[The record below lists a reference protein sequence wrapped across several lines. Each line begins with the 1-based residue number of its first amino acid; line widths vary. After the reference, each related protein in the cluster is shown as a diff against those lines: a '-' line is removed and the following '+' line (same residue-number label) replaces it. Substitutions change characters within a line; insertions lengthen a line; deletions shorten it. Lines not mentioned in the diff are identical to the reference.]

1 MWAGRPV
8 HFFDSRQAGPN
19 VAAWRERNQ
28 HSDDTTSGM
37 NHRVTPKAR
46 ELILHTWQSQAN
58 LALFLAM
65 LVVTVFMLPA
75 INVKHEHIVLYSN
88 VVYSLVLASGVAI
101 GWGRPRLFALAAVV
115 ASPAL
120 VLRWVAWAMPTP
132 GLEIWAE
139 AFSLLSVVVI
149 AYVLLAQVFRDG
161 PINLMRVQGAVAAY
175 LLIGVGFAYGYQ
187 IDSRLNPASVEST
200 VGKMTTFVDWVYF
213 SFCTLS
219 TVGYGD
225 IVPTSRLSRT
235 LAIGEGISGQLFLA
249 ILIARLVA
257 MQVSASDGQ
266 RTSN

>member
-1 MWAGRPV
+1 
-8 HFFDSRQAGPN
+8 
-19 VAAWRERNQ
+19 
-28 HSDDTTSGM
+28 M

-46 ELILHTWQSQAN
+46 ELIAQTWQSQAN

-65 LVVTVFMLPA
+65 LVVTVFVLPA

-88 VVYSLVLASGVAI
+88 IVYSLVLASGVAI

-120 VLRWVAWAMPTP
+120 VLRWAAWGVSTP
-132 GLEIWAE
+132 ALELWAE

-149 AYVLLAQVFRDG
+149 AYVLLAQVFRAG
-161 PINLMRVQGAVAAY
+161 PINAVRVQGAVAVY
-175 LLIGVGFAYGYQ
+175 LLIGVAYAYGFQ
-187 IDSRLNPASVEST
+187 IDSRINPASVEST
-200 VGKMTTFVDWVYF
+200 AGKMTTFVDWVYF

-225 IVPTSRLSRT
+225 IVPASRLSRM

-257 MQVSASDGQ
+257 MQVSAAAERQ
-266 RTSN
+266 ASN